1 MNKEEKQIVAL
12 VVEQGEYPELKTIDN
27 TLKSLQSIVGG
38 NIQAIYPY
46 TDKVALICNEDG
58 KIAGLDLNRAV
69 YDEANHEMID
79 IMTGT
84 FIVVGLGE
92 EDFASLLPEQA
103 EKYSKMF
110 HMPEVFV
117 RLNDEI
123 LAIPQ
128 KPSVVK
134 ELQKQHNPAKN
145 ISKTKDK
152 ERPPEL

>member
-1 MNKEEKQIVAL
+1 MNKKEKQIAAL
-12 VVEQGEYPELKTIDN
+12 VVEPGEYPELKTIDN
-27 TLKSLQSIVGG
+27 TLESLQSIVEG
-38 NIQAIYPY
+38 NIQAMYPY
-46 TDKVALICNEDG
+46 TDEVALICNEDG
-58 KIAGLDLNRAV
+58 KIVGLDLNRAV
-69 YDEANHEMID
+69 YSETGHEMID
-79 IMTGT
+79 IVAGT
-84 FIVVGLGE
+84 FIVVGLCE
-92 EDFASLLPEQA
+92 EDFASLSPTQA

-134 ELQKQHNPAKN
+134 ALHKQHNTAKN
-145 ISKTKDK
+145 TSKTKDK